1 MITIAEKIKAILDIK
16 ADMKDVI
23 NTLGGSANDDFSLYP
38 AEIEKLEI
46 ESIMKLLAAATNN
59 FTSYELLY
67 SSTPMTEINCDGWK
81 NKLVTSCCGMF
92 KDMPNV
98 VNISLKGFLTPNVV
112 NMAYMYSGCPKLF
125 SLDIS
130 SLDTSK
136 VEDMSYMYYNDVEL
150 VRVIG
155 DIDCSNLVNAENIV
169 KGCVNLRELSLVNI
183 YANSTM
189 SDNAS
194 WSIDLSDTMLTDEC
208 LINIINQLPDLSSK
222 GISDNTNIK
231 LSLPINN
238 TLTSD
243 NIKVATDKGWIVVNI
258 NNKSNVETTS
268 NNENEGGVVS
278 E

>member
-81 NKLVTSCCGMF
+81 NKLVTSCYGMF

-112 NMAYMYSGCPKLF
+112 NMAYMYSGCPKLL

-136 VEDMSYMYYNDVEL
+136 VEDMSYMYHNDVKL

-169 KGCVNLRELSLVNI
+169 KGCINLRELSLVNI

-194 WSIDLSDTMLTDEC
+194 WSIDLSDTILIDDC
-208 LINIINQLPDLSSK
+208 LISIINQLPDLSSK
-222 GISDNTNIK
+222 GIDNNTNIK
-231 LSLPINN
+231 ISLPANN
-238 TLTSD
+238 SLD
-243 NIKVATDKGWIVVNI
+243 PDDIKVATDKGWIVINI
-258 NNKSNVETTS
+258 NYRIAAETTS
-268 NNENEGGVVS
+268 NNEK
-278 E
+278 

>member
-81 NKLVTSCCGMF
+81 NKLVTSCYGMF

-136 VEDMSYMYYNDVEL
+136 VEDMSYMYYNDVKL

-169 KGCVNLRELSLVNI
+169 KGCINLRELSLVNI
-183 YANSTM
+183 YANSNM

-194 WSIDLSDTMLTDEC
+194 WSIDLSDTILIDEC

-222 GISDNTNIK
+222 GISNNTNIK
-231 LSLPINN
+231 ISLPVNN
-238 TLTSD
+238 TLTSND
-243 NIKVATDKGWIVVNI
+243 IKVATDKGWVVVNI
-258 NNKSNVETTS
+258 NNKSIVETTS

>member
-81 NKLVTSCCGMF
+81 NKLVTSCYGMF

-136 VEDMSYMYYNDVEL
+136 VEDMSYMYYNDVKL

-169 KGCVNLRELSLVNI
+169 KGCINLRELSLVNI
-183 YANSTM
+183 YANSNM

-194 WSIDLSDTMLTDEC
+194 WSIDLSDTILIDEC

-222 GISDNTNIK
+222 GINNNTNIK

-243 NIKVATDKGWIVVNI
+243 NIKVAIDKGWIVVNI
-258 NNKSNVETTS
+258 NNKSNEETTS

>member
-81 NKLVTSCCGMF
+81 NKLVTSCYGMF

-136 VEDMSYMYYNDVEL
+136 VEDMSYMYYNDVKL

-169 KGCVNLRELSLVNI
+169 KGCINLRELSLVNI

-194 WSIDLSDTMLTDEC
+194 WSIDLSDTILIDEC
-208 LINIINQLPDLSSK
+208 LINIINQLPDLSNK
-222 GISDNTNIK
+222 GISNNTNIK

-243 NIKVATDKGWIVVNI
+243 DIKVATDKGWIVVNI
-258 NNKSNVETTS
+258 NYRIDAETTS

>member
-23 NTLGGSANDDFSLYP
+23 NTLGGSANDNFSSYP

-46 ESIMKLLAAATNN
+46 ESIMKLMAAATNT

-81 NKLVTSCCGMF
+81 NKLVTSCYGMF
-92 KDMPNV
+92 KDMSNV

-136 VEDMSYMYYNDVEL
+136 VEDMSYMYYNDVKL

-194 WSIDLSDTMLTDEC
+194 WSIDLSDTILIDEC

-222 GISDNTNIK
+222 GISNNTNIK

-258 NNKSNVETTS
+258 NNKSNVETTT
-268 NNENEGGVVS
+268 NNKNEGGVVS

>member
-81 NKLVTSCCGMF
+81 NKLVTSCYGMF

-136 VEDMSYMYYNDVEL
+136 VEDMSYMYYNDVKL

-169 KGCVNLRELSLVNI
+169 KGCINLRELSLVNI
-183 YANSTM
+183 YANSNM

-194 WSIDLSDTMLTDEC
+194 WSIDLSDTILIDEC
-208 LINIINQLPDLSSK
+208 LINIINQLPYLSSK
-222 GISDNTNIK
+222 GINNNTNIK

-243 NIKVATDKGWIVVNI
+243 NIKVAIDKGWIVVNI
-258 NNKSNVETTS
+258 NNKSNIETTS

>member
-1 MITIAEKIKAILDIK
+1 MITIAEKLKAILDIK
-16 ADMKDVI
+16 ADLKDLI
-23 NTLGGSANDDFSLYP
+23 NTLGGSANDNFSSYP

-46 ESIMKLLAAATNN
+46 ESIMKLMAAATNN

-92 KDMPNV
+92 KDMYNV

-136 VEDMSYMYYNDVEL
+136 VEDMSYMYYNDVKL

-194 WSIDLSDTMLTDEC
+194 WSIDLSDTILIDEC

-222 GISDNTNIK
+222 GISNNTNIK

>member
-1 MITIAEKIKAILDIK
+1 MITIGEKLKAILDIK
-16 ADMKDVI
+16 ADMKDLI
-23 NTLGGSANDDFSLYP
+23 NTLGGSANDNFSSYP

-46 ESIMKLLAAATNN
+46 ESIMKLMAAATNN

-81 NKLVTSCCGMF
+81 NKLVTSCYGMF

-136 VEDMSYMYYNDVEL
+136 VEDMSYMYYNDVKL

-208 LINIINQLPDLSSK
+208 LINIINQLPDLSSN
-222 GISDNTNIK
+222 GISNNTNIK
-231 LSLPINN
+231 ISLPVNN

-243 NIKVATDKGWIVVNI
+243 NIKVASDKGWIVVNI
-258 NNKSNVETTS
+258 NNKNTVETTS

>member
-1 MITIAEKIKAILDIK
+1 MITIAEKIKAIIDIK

-23 NTLGGSANDDFSLYP
+23 NTLGGSANDNFSLYP

-81 NKLVTSCCGMF
+81 NKLVTACYGMF

-136 VEDMSYMYYNDVEL
+136 VEDMSYMYYNDVKL
-150 VRVIG
+150 VRIIG

-194 WSIDLSDTMLTDEC
+194 WSIDLSDTILIDEC

-222 GISDNTNIK
+222 GISNNTNIK
-231 LSLPINN
+231 ISLPVNN

-243 NIKVATDKGWIVVNI
+243 NIKVASDKGWIVVNI
-258 NNKSNVETTS
+258 NNKNTVETTS